1 MTNTMTSYSSDD
13 EEEKVS
19 SVEDQIAKAKAFS
32 ELLWDAESE
41 RGLLWEMLWDSNSS
55 FDDNERA
62 GLFNS
67 IINSPEKDDEFRTQ
81 IYAKIDQYMPNPEKL
96 KVNIIFF
103 KYSPEDAKLT
113 EEAKIEL
120 FKKLLSEEDKL
131 SHEEEQS
138 ILTYISENNIPLE

>member
-1 MTNTMTSYSSDD
+1 
-13 EEEKVS
+13 
-19 SVEDQIAKAKAFS
+19 
-32 ELLWDAESE
+32 
-41 RGLLWEMLWDSNSS
+41 MLWDSNSS